1 MAWRTPGIIFHML
14 LDMRHSNSSSSI
26 LPRPFDMYHVRLQQQ
41 GRVVLLNGL
50 VKQDVS
56 LNYVDAS
63 NPYLTPLIAASAN
76 GREECVRIILQCP
89 GVQVSCEKVHHYL
102 SCFTLRNITS

>member
-1 MAWRTPGIIFHML
+1 
-14 LDMRHSNSSSSI
+14 
-26 LPRPFDMYHVRLQQQ
+26 MYLNDKQ

-56 LNYVDAS
+56 LNYVDPS

-89 GVQVSCEKVHHYL
+89 GVQVRRTTEHCCSCRFGVCVFVLNEYCIC
-102 SCFTLRNITS
+102 CFG

>member
-1 MAWRTPGIIFHML
+1 M
-14 LDMRHSNSSSSI
+14 
-26 LPRPFDMYHVRLQQQ
+26 
-41 GRVVLLNGL
+41 VLLNGL

-56 LNYVDAS
+56 LNYVDPS

-89 GVQVSCEKVHHYL
+89 GVQVGRILCCWCHAFVCVFANL
-102 SCFTLRNITS
+102 

>member
-1 MAWRTPGIIFHML
+1 M
-14 LDMRHSNSSSSI
+14 
-26 LPRPFDMYHVRLQQQ
+26 
-41 GRVVLLNGL
+41 VLLNGL

-56 LNYVDAS
+56 LNYVDPS

-89 GVQVSCEKVHHYL
+89 GVQVGFE
-102 SCFTLRNITS
+102 

>member
-1 MAWRTPGIIFHML
+1 M
-14 LDMRHSNSSSSI
+14 
-26 LPRPFDMYHVRLQQQ
+26 
-41 GRVVLLNGL
+41 LLNGL

-56 LNYVDAS
+56 LNYVDPS

-89 GVQVSCEKVHHYL
+89 GVQVRWFRVAGDELFAGVA
-102 SCFTLRNITS
+102 